1 MRSKTVATLRD
12 AYVTR
17 RVRKDGT
24 VRVAGRLWRPRG
36 REAQPGMWL
45 GFFCDHDKP
54 GMLELDIPGL
64 DLPSDIRPARI
75 WEPVG

>member
-1 MRSKTVATLRD
+1 
-12 AYVTR
+12 
-17 RVRKDGT
+17 
-24 VRVAGRLWRPRG
+24 
-36 REAQPGMWL
+36 MWL